1 MKLALKFDIVEALRD
16 NLHASPFRR
25 FVVRLHSGEKFT
37 VPNPDVL
44 TVTQSNYIVY
54 DAGKGMRILNATL
67 IASIDFP
74 EKPKAAA

>member
-1 MKLALKFDIVEALRD
+1 MKFALKFDIVEALRD

-25 FVVRLHSGEKFT
+25 FVVRLHSGEKLP
-37 VPNPDVL
+37 VNNPDVL

-54 DAGKGMRILNATL
+54 DAGKGMRVLNATL

-74 EKPKAAA
+74 SKPTAAV